1 MTCSIQILWFCLY
14 ATIVG
19 LILVSFNLM
28 ILLIRAAWLV
38 SIFQLIFN
46 LTNKLEILVLKVS
59 DKSRVVKRIMIIPIY
74 Y

>member
-1 MTCSIQILWFCLY
+1 
-14 ATIVG
+14 
-19 LILVSFNLM
+19 M

-46 LTNKLEILVLKVS
+46 LTNKLEILILKVS
-59 DKSRVVKRIMIIPIY
+59 DKSRVVKRIMIVPIY